1 MRGGQ
6 IPCVTAC
13 STAVNT
19 ASNAAARAAT
29 ILTASENAAALDRT
43 ERRNPTDEL
52 LEAISELVLEAVFG
66 LIDYCRAKLVQPMI
80 PEKALPKRTGRSS
93 SPCLP

>member
-1 MRGGQ
+1 M
-6 IPCVTAC
+6 
-13 STAVNT
+13 
-19 ASNAAARAAT
+19 
-29 ILTASENAAALDRT
+29 
-43 ERRNPTDEL
+43 DEL

>member
-1 MRGGQ
+1 MRSGQ

-19 ASNAAARAAT
+19 ASNAAARAAI

-43 ERRNPTDEL
+43 VCIASGMIL
-52 LEAISELVLEAVFG
+52 LPIAAG
-66 LIDYCRAKLVQPMI
+66 LCVKIEKRLRKQKKRADF
-80 PEKALPKRTGRSS
+80 EKPRTEVRIHSRSS
-93 SPCLP
+93 YSRQI